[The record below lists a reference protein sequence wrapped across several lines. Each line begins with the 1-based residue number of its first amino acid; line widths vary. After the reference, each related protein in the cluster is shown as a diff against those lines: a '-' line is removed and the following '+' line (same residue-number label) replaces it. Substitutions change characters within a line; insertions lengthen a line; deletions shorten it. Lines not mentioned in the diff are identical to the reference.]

1 MKFLVGKKKEKCSE
15 GSWPTQNIRDDW
27 ASNSVSPLIITA
39 VYNSCMP
46 SSTSLGRD
54 RLVCSGVENWP
65 GLSHGSCYQI
75 HISSTTRQA
84 LTPVKLPYSYLLI
97 FIHESFSPV
106 LFLTESNDKTQ
117 EMRLLRFV
125 TVWPAHQQ
133 VVAICRPIGTSHPSL
148 SAHFHR
154 ESIHQPKKL
163 YAVHKLL

>member
-1 MKFLVGKKKEKCSE
+1 MCHQSPPNKNEKMKMKFLVGKKKEKCSE

-117 EMRLLRFV
+117 EMRLLRSWRFD
-125 TVWPAHQQ
+125 QR
-133 VVAICRPIGTSHPSL
+133 INR
-148 SAHFHR
+148 
-154 ESIHQPKKL
+154 
-163 YAVHKLL
+163 LLRYVDL